1 LESNFKTPQKITYLT
16 DDKGNECV
24 SFIKRCKEEPFFL
37 FASFNAPHTPMQAP
51 EKDLA
56 LFDHITDKKRNTYAA
71 MVYRLDVN
79 VGKIINTLKEEGLSN
94 NTLVVFLSDNGGPV
108 FSNASLN
115 APYNGS
121 KGILLEGG
129 VHVPF
134 IMSWPSVLPKGTIYE
149 HEVSALD
156 LAPTFLA
163 MANAKERED
172 ITFSGK
178 NLLPFIL
185 GEERDAPSANLKWRF
200 TIGAAIREGDWK
212 LIRHRTDCLYCS
224 ICLRI
229 FLKRKT

>member
-1 LESNFKTPQKITYLT
+1 
-16 DDKGNECV
+16 
-24 SFIKRCKEEPFFL
+24 
-37 FASFNAPHTPMQAP
+37 
-51 EKDLA
+51 
-56 LFDHITDKKRNTYAA
+56 

-79 VGKIINTLKEEGLSN
+79 AGKIINTFKEEGLEN
-94 NTLVVFLSDNGGPV
+94 NTLVVFLSDNGSPV

-115 APYNGS
+115 ASYKGS

-134 IMSWPSVLPKGTIYE
+134 IMSWPSVLPKRTIYE
-149 HEVSALD
+149 HEVYALD

-178 NLLPFIL
+178 NFLPCIL
-185 GEERDAPSANLKWRF
+185 GEERDAPSTNLKWRF
-200 TIGAAIREGDWK
+200 TISAAIREGVWK

-229 FLKRKT
+229 FLKRKTGAFKI